1 MLFRSGYEPP
11 QQDWMQ
17 DAVMKD
23 YVHEARRKLVNARVL
38 TSTILDKKIEPK
50 SAYAE
55 NNFDWKCLCAA
66 QII

>member
-1 MLFRSGYEPP
+1 
-11 QQDWMQ
+11 
-17 DAVMKD
+17 MKD
-23 YVHEARRKLVNARVL
+23 YIHEARQKLVNAHVL

-50 SAYAE
+50 TAYAE